1 MAIVV
6 SPQTTAAQFIP
17 TSLSPPSG
25 MKRSLSVTEL
35 SAPGLKAS
43 EALVKAAIASLTR
56 VIPACYAPDRTS
68 SMRRF
73 LAIIWVVSLGA
84 TSAAAQGSSTDDSTT
99 AGARHGAATAEE
111 EAISEGEEASPEPS
125 REEDLP
131 PQLRAPSMEG
141 LQSPTAP
148 AAPAADDSLDEE
160 FDEDFSEEDFG
171 DDEDMAADD
180 AKLLGL
186 AEPPASDPTLASW
199 TNPRPVFS
207 LNGYF
212 RVRGQLLG
220 PPDSA
225 RPIERGPLR
234 PMDSGRQRGQL
245 WGQRS
250 ASPGRL

>member
-1 MAIVV
+1 
-6 SPQTTAAQFIP
+6 
-17 TSLSPPSG
+17 
-25 MKRSLSVTEL
+25 
-35 SAPGLKAS
+35 
-43 EALVKAAIASLTR
+43 
-56 VIPACYAPDRTS
+56 
-68 SMRRF
+68 MRRF

-111 EAISEGEEASPEPS
+111 EAISEGEEASPEPT

-148 AAPAADDSLDEE
+148 ARDDSFDEE
-160 FDEDFSEEDFG
+160 FEGDFDEADFEDED
-171 DDEDMAADD
+171 DMAADD
-180 AKLLGL
+180 AALLGQ

-212 RVRGQLLG
+212 RVRGN
-220 PPDSA
+220 SF
-225 RPIERGPLR
+225 
-234 PMDSGRQRGQL
+234 
-245 WGQRS
+245 RS
-250 ASPGRL
+250 AGFHSTD